1 MAFQLNEADMRAAVS
16 EISTEVIIHKLTDLD
31 AEISKSLSNLSEEL
45 VKEVNLMNQIR
56 TTIEIENEQLQKLHK
71 MDVAATA
78 LDQSHACKINLKR
91 QKKKLKKSLKKRLR
105 GRQVLER
112 SHISIRLRW
121 NKRRIAQQQVLN
133 HE

>member
-71 MDVAATA
+71 MDVPATA
-78 LDQSHACKINLKR
+78 
-91 QKKKLKKSLKKRLR
+91 
-105 GRQVLER
+105 
-112 SHISIRLRW
+112 
-121 NKRRIAQQQVLN
+121 
-133 HE
+133 